1 MTTPIRPGLTPLP
14 TPAPQKSA
22 QVIAAQRAFFQQAL
36 AQAGQPAAP
45 AAATPSAP
53 AIQTT
58 TISAAAAS
66 DERDSLPRPGRYLDI
81 RV

>member
-22 QVIAAQRAFFQQAL
+22 QVMAAQRAFFQQAL
-36 AQAGQPAAP
+36 AQAGQPAP
-45 AAATPSAP
+45 AAALPSAP
-53 AIQTT
+53 AVQTT
-58 TISAAAAS
+58 SASTVAAPA
-66 DERDSLPRPGRYLDI
+66 EGDSLPRPGRYLDI

>member
-22 QVIAAQRAFFQQAL
+22 QVMAAQRAFFQQAL

-45 AAATPSAP
+45 AAAPSAP
-53 AIQTT
+53 AVQTT
-58 TISAAAAS
+58 ATTTAAPA
-66 DERDSLPRPGRYLDI
+66 ETDSLPRPGRYLDI

>member
-22 QVIAAQRAFFQQAL
+22 QALAAQRAFFQQAM
-36 AQAGQPAAP
+36 AQAGQPTP
-45 AAATPSAP
+45 AAGLPSV
-53 AIQTT
+53 QTT
-58 TISAAAAS
+58 TKTTGSMSPSS
-66 DERDSLPRPGRYLDI
+66 DAGESMPRLGRYLDI

>member
-1 MTTPIRPGLTPLP
+1 MTTPIRPGLTPP
-14 TPAPQKSA
+14 TTPAPQKSA

-45 AAATPSAP
+45 AATPSAP
-53 AIQTT
+53 AIQMTPA
-58 TISAAAAS
+58 SAAAPA
-66 DERDSLPRPGRYLDI
+66 ETDSLPRPGRYLDI

>member
-22 QVIAAQRAFFQQAL
+22 QALAAQRAFFQQAM
-36 AQAGQPAAP
+36 AQAGQPTP
-45 AAATPSAP
+45 AASLPSV
-53 AIQTT
+53 QTT
-58 TISAAAAS
+58 AKTTGSMSPSS
-66 DERDSLPRPGRYLDI
+66 DAGESMPRLGRHLDI